1 LRGRLCP
8 LPGSGPA
15 GEKERY
21 ARDDKAIGSSE
32 LADTLEARSGEVEAM
47 MSGVPGMQGYFLM
60 RTVDGCAAITIC
72 DDEAGT
78 DESTRLAGEWI
89 RDHAAD
95 LQVAAPEISSGPV
108 LVHTGAA
115 ARA

>member
-1 LRGRLCP
+1 MHATIR
-8 LPGSGPA
+8 
-15 GEKERY
+15 RY
-21 ARDDKAIGSSE
+21 GGSE
-32 LADTLEARSGEVEAM
+32 LADLLEARSGEVEAM
-47 MSGVPGMQGYFLM
+47 TSGVPGIQGYFLM
-60 RTVDGCAAITIC
+60 RTADGCAAITIC